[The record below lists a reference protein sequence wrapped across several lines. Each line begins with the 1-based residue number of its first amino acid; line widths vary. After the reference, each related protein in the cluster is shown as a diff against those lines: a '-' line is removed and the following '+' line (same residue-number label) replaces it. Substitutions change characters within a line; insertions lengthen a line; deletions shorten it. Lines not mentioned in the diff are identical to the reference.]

1 MRTTVLRL
9 TLAASAAV
17 LAACAAPAHQHEHGP
32 GKPGMPG
39 GMHGGTPGGM
49 HGANTAIATLGPT
62 QGNGVR
68 GIVMFHQQADG
79 TVMVHARVSGLK
91 PGAEHGFHVH
101 DKGDCA
107 SPDGMSAAGHFNP
120 GGHAHGPQGGTRHAG
135 DMPNLKADAAG
146 LADQK
151 FRIDGITVKDGATA
165 VNGRS
170 VIVHVNPD
178 DYTSQPTGNAGGRLA
193 CGVIVAPH

>member
-9 TLAASAAV
+9 TLAATAAV
-17 LAACAAPAHQHEHGP
+17 LAACAAPAHQHDHGA

-39 GMHGGTPGGM
+39 GMHAGSHGGM
-49 HGANTAIATLGPT
+49 HGANMAVASLGPT

-68 GIVMFHQQADG
+68 GVVMFHQQPDG
-79 TVMVHARVSGLK
+79 RVMVHARVTGLK

-120 GGHAHGPQGGTRHAG
+120 GGHAHGPQGGVKHAG

-146 LADQK
+146 RADQK
-151 FRIDGITVKDGATA
+151 FTLEGVTVKDGATA